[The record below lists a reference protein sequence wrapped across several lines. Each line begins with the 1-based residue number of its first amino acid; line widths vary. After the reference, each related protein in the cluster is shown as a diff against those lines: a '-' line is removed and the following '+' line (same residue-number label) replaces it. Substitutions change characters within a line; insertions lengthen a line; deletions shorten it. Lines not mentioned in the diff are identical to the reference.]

1 MNKTFIIGTR
11 GSKLALFQS
20 NLVKELLEKNYP
32 KYNFVLKKIKTKGD
46 ILIDKALDRK
56 IDKGFFVNE
65 IQKMLINEEIHIA
78 VHSLKDLPVESNE
91 NLLISAILKRANP
104 QDVFISKNKKKLE
117 DFTENEII
125 GSSSVR
131 RKAQLLK
138 LNPKLN
144 VIDIRGNVDTRIKKM
159 ERGEYDGLILA
170 AAGIERLGLENYITE
185 FISNSD
191 ILSAPGQGAIAVEIK
206 KDNIQLKK
214 ITSSIN
220 DEFSRVTTSTER
232 SFMKLMGGGCNYP
245 IAALSTVKNDKIL
258 IDGLVINLNGTKL
271 IRSSAEDN
279 INNWHDLSISLANTF
294 YKKGAQAILNEID
307 NENSWKFINNY
318 YQRV

>member
-125 GSSSVR
+125 GSSSLR

-159 ERGEYDGLILA
+159 ERGEYDGLVLA
-170 AAGIERLGLENYITE
+170 AAGIERLGLDKYITE

-307 NENSWKFINNY
+307 NENS
-318 YQRV
+318 

>member
-104 QDVFISKNKKKLE
+104 QDVFISKNKKKLD

-125 GSSSVR
+125 GSSSLR

-170 AAGIERLGLENYITE
+170 AAGIERLGLDDYITE

-307 NENSWKFINNY
+307 NENS
-318 YQRV
+318 

>member
-11 GSKLALFQS
+11 GSELALFQS

-104 QDVFISKNKKKLE
+104 QDVFISKNKKKLK

-170 AAGIERLGLENYITE
+170 AAGIERLGLDNYITE

-307 NENSWKFINNY
+307 NENS
-318 YQRV
+318 

>member
-11 GSKLALFQS
+11 GSELALFQS

-125 GSSSVR
+125 GSSSLR

-159 ERGEYDGLILA
+159 ERGEYDGLVLA
-170 AAGIERLGLENYITE
+170 AAGIERLGLDKYITE

-279 INNWHDLSISLANTF
+279 INNWHDLSINLANTF

-307 NENSWKFINNY
+307 NENS
-318 YQRV
+318 

>member
-1 MNKTFIIGTR
+1 MNKTFVIGTR

-78 VHSLKDLPVESNE
+78 VHSLKDLPVESNG

-125 GSSSVR
+125 GSSSLR

-170 AAGIERLGLENYITE
+170 AAGFERLGLDNYITE

-307 NENSWKFINNY
+307 NENS
-318 YQRV
+318 

>member
-1 MNKTFIIGTR
+1 MNKTFVIGTR

-104 QDVFISKNKKKLE
+104 QDVFISKNKKKLK

-125 GSSSVR
+125 GSSSLR

-170 AAGIERLGLENYITE
+170 AAGIERLGLEKYITE

-307 NENSWKFINNY
+307 NENS
-318 YQRV
+318 

>member
-1 MNKTFIIGTR
+1 MF
-11 GSKLALFQS
+11 
-20 NLVKELLEKNYP
+20 
-32 KYNFVLKKIKTKGD
+32 KIKLL
-46 ILIDKALDRK
+46 ILL
-56 IDKGFFVNE
+56 
-65 IQKMLINEEIHIA
+65 LINLTLSSCI
-78 VHSLKDLPVESNE
+78 KDNSNY
-91 NLLISAILKRANP
+91 I
-104 QDVFISKNKKKLE
+104 KNKY
-117 DFTENEII
+117 
-125 GSSSVR
+125 SVGH
-131 RKAQLLK
+131 
-138 LNPKLN
+138 
-144 VIDIRGNVDTRIKKM
+144 IS
-159 ERGEYDGLILA
+159 GEYDGLILA
-170 AAGIERLGLENYITE
+170 AAGIERLGLDKYITE

-279 INNWHDLSISLANTF
+279 INNWHDLSIRLANTF

-307 NENSWKFINNY
+307 NENS
-318 YQRV
+318 

>member
-11 GSKLALFQS
+11 GSELALFQS

-125 GSSSVR
+125 GSSSLR

-170 AAGIERLGLENYITE
+170 AAGIERLGLDKYITE

-307 NENSWKFINNY
+307 NENS
-318 YQRV
+318 

>member
-1 MNKTFIIGTR
+1 MNKTFVIGTR

-125 GSSSVR
+125 GSSSLR

-170 AAGIERLGLENYITE
+170 AAGIERLGLDNYITE

-307 NENSWKFINNY
+307 NENS
-318 YQRV
+318 

>member
-104 QDVFISKNKKKLE
+104 QDVFISKNKKKLD

-125 GSSSVR
+125 GSSSLR

-170 AAGIERLGLENYITE
+170 AAGIERLGLDNYITE

-294 YKKGAQAILNEID
+294 YEKGAQAILNEID
-307 NENSWKFINNY
+307 NENS
-318 YQRV
+318 

>member
-1 MNKTFIIGTR
+1 MNKTFVIGTR

-125 GSSSVR
+125 GSSSLR

-170 AAGIERLGLENYITE
+170 AAGIERLGLDKYITE

>member
-11 GSKLALFQS
+11 GSELALFQS

-104 QDVFISKNKKKLE
+104 QDVFISKNKKKLD

-125 GSSSVR
+125 GSSSLR

-170 AAGIERLGLENYITE
+170 AAGIERLGLDKYITE

-294 YKKGAQAILNEID
+294 YKKGAQTILNEID
-307 NENSWKFINNY
+307 NENS
-318 YQRV
+318 

>member
-11 GSKLALFQS
+11 GSELALFQS

-65 IQKMLINEEIHIA
+65 IQKMLINEEIHVA
-78 VHSLKDLPVESNE
+78 VHSFKDLPVESNE

-125 GSSSVR
+125 GSSSLR

-159 ERGEYDGLILA
+159 ERGEYDGLVLA
-170 AAGIERLGLENYITE
+170 AAGIERLGLDKYITE

-307 NENSWKFINNY
+307 NENS
-318 YQRV
+318 

>member
-11 GSKLALFQS
+11 GSELALFQS

-159 ERGEYDGLILA
+159 ERGEYDGLVLA
-170 AAGIERLGLENYITE
+170 AAGIERLGLDKYITE

-307 NENSWKFINNY
+307 NENS
-318 YQRV
+318 

>member
-1 MNKTFIIGTR
+1 MNKTIIIGTR

-32 KYNFVLKKIKTKGD
+32 QYNFVLKKIKTKGD

-104 QDVFISKNKKKLE
+104 QDVFISKNKKKLS
-117 DFTENEII
+117 DFSKNEII
-125 GSSSVR
+125 GSSSLR

-138 LNPKLN
+138 LNPNLN
-144 VIDIRGNVDTRIKKM
+144 VTDIRGNVDTRIKKM
-159 ERGEYDGLILA
+159 ESGEYDGLILA

-185 FISNSD
+185 FISTANM
-191 ILSAPGQGAIAVEIK
+191 LSAPGQGAIAIEIK
-206 KDNIQLKK
+206 KNNIQLKD

-245 IAALSTVKNDKIL
+245 IAALSKVKNDKIL
-258 IDGLVINLNGTKL
+258 IDGLVISLDGTKL
-271 IRSSAEDN
+271 IRSSAEDSV
-279 INNWHDLSISLANTF
+279 NNWHDLSIEFANTF
-294 YKKGAQAILNEID
+294 YEKGAQEILNEID
-307 NENSWKFINNY
+307 NENS
-318 YQRV
+318 

>member
-32 KYNFVLKKIKTKGD
+32 KYNFILKKIKTKGD

-125 GSSSVR
+125 GSSSLR

-170 AAGIERLGLENYITE
+170 AAGIERLGLDKYITE

-307 NENSWKFINNY
+307 NENS
-318 YQRV
+318 

>member
-1 MNKTFIIGTR
+1 MCWFNTKTSCFIIC
-11 GSKLALFQS
+11 KLLFTQIYID
-20 NLVKELLEKNYP
+20 NLHKLIDENKIDSITVFLKKYINIFLLE
-32 KYNFVLKKIKTKGD
+32 G
-46 ILIDKALDRK
+46 
-56 IDKGFFVNE
+56 
-65 IQKMLINEEIHIA
+65 
-78 VHSLKDLPVESNE
+78 
-91 NLLISAILKRANP
+91 
-104 QDVFISKNKKKLE
+104 NKSIE
-117 DFTENEII
+117 YI
-125 GSSSVR
+125 
-131 RKAQLLK
+131 
-138 LNPKLN
+138 NPKLN

-170 AAGIERLGLENYITE
+170 AAGIERLGLDKYITE

-279 INNWHDLSISLANTF
+279 INNWHDLSIRLANTF

-307 NENSWKFINNY
+307 NENS
-318 YQRV
+318 

>member
-125 GSSSVR
+125 GSSSLR

-170 AAGIERLGLENYITE
+170 AAGIERLGLDNYITE

-307 NENSWKFINNY
+307 NENS
-318 YQRV
+318 

>member
-1 MNKTFIIGTR
+1 
-11 GSKLALFQS
+11 
-20 NLVKELLEKNYP
+20 
-32 KYNFVLKKIKTKGD
+32 
-46 ILIDKALDRK
+46 
-56 IDKGFFVNE
+56 
-65 IQKMLINEEIHIA
+65 MLINEEIHIA

-125 GSSSVR
+125 GSSSLR

-170 AAGIERLGLENYITE
+170 AAGIERLGLDKYITE

-191 ILSAPGQGAIAVEIK
+191 ILSAPGLGAIAVEIK

-279 INNWHDLSISLANTF
+279 INNWHELSISLANTF

-307 NENSWKFINNY
+307 NENS
-318 YQRV
+318 

>member
-1 MNKTFIIGTR
+1 MNKTFVIGTR

-125 GSSSVR
+125 GSSSLR

-170 AAGIERLGLENYITE
+170 AAGIERLGLDKYITE

-307 NENSWKFINNY
+307 NENS
-318 YQRV
+318 

>member
-125 GSSSVR
+125 GSSSLR

-170 AAGIERLGLENYITE
+170 AAGIERLGLDNYITE

-279 INNWHDLSISLANTF
+279 INNWHDLGISLANTF

-307 NENSWKFINNY
+307 NENS
-318 YQRV
+318 

>member
-20 NLVKELLEKNYP
+20 KLVKELLEKNYP

-104 QDVFISKNKKKLE
+104 QDVFISKNKKKLD

-125 GSSSVR
+125 GSSSLR

-170 AAGIERLGLENYITE
+170 AAGIERLGLDKYITE

-307 NENSWKFINNY
+307 NENS
-318 YQRV
+318 

>member
-11 GSKLALFQS
+11 GSELALFQS

-91 NLLISAILKRANP
+91 NLLISAVLKRANP

-125 GSSSVR
+125 GSSSLR

-159 ERGEYDGLILA
+159 ERGEYDGLVLA
-170 AAGIERLGLENYITE
+170 AAGIERLGLDKYITE

-294 YKKGAQAILNEID
+294 YKKGAQTILNEID
-307 NENSWKFINNY
+307 NENS
-318 YQRV
+318 

>member
-32 KYNFVLKKIKTKGD
+32 KYNFILKKIKTKGD

-125 GSSSVR
+125 GSSSLR

-170 AAGIERLGLENYITE
+170 AAGIERLGLDNYITE

-279 INNWHDLSISLANTF
+279 INNWHDLSIRLANTF

>member
-1 MNKTFIIGTR
+1 M
-11 GSKLALFQS
+11 
-20 NLVKELLEKNYP
+20 
-32 KYNFVLKKIKTKGD
+32 
-46 ILIDKALDRK
+46 KA
-56 IDKGFFVNE
+56 
-65 IQKMLINEEIHIA
+65 
-78 VHSLKDLPVESNE
+78 
-91 NLLISAILKRANP
+91 
-104 QDVFISKNKKKLE
+104 NKKKLE

-159 ERGEYDGLILA
+159 ERGEYDGLVLA
-170 AAGIERLGLENYITE
+170 AAGIERLGLDKYITE

-294 YKKGAQAILNEID
+294 YKKGAQTILNEID
-307 NENSWKFINNY
+307 NENS
-318 YQRV
+318 

>member
-170 AAGIERLGLENYITE
+170 AAGIERLGLDNYITE

-307 NENSWKFINNY
+307 NENS
-318 YQRV
+318 

>member
-78 VHSLKDLPVESNE
+78 VHSLKDLPVESNK

-125 GSSSVR
+125 GSSSLR

-170 AAGIERLGLENYITE
+170 AAGIERLGLDKYITE

-294 YKKGAQAILNEID
+294 YKKGAQTILNEID
-307 NENSWKFINNY
+307 NENS
-318 YQRV
+318 

>member
-117 DFTENEII
+117 DFTEKEII
-125 GSSSVR
+125 GSSSLR

-170 AAGIERLGLENYITE
+170 AAGIERLGLDNYITE

-307 NENSWKFINNY
+307 NENS
-318 YQRV
+318 